1 MVRKC
6 RLRLELNIFTKK
18 KVSWKYLGNQNYFK
32 KPINFFKW
40 LTNYN
45 SYFFSLNKKIF
56 GSTFTKKMPQIYLY
70 NLQLQLLWI
79 CETTKGC
86 VITKRIFFLRTIL
99 FHSNVPTNFQSFEKA
114 VKKLLVQK
122 SSHIAEN
129 GLKVWNSISIVI

>member
-6 RLRLELNIFTKK
+6 RLSWIFLQKRKYPENILGIKIILKNELIFLNDLPIIIHIFFHLIKRF
-18 KVSWKYLGNQNYFK
+18 LGQ
-32 KPINFFKW
+32 
-40 LTNYN
+40 L
-45 SYFFSLNKKIF
+45 LQ
-56 GSTFTKKMPQIYLY
+56 KKMPQIYLY

-122 SSHIAEN
+122 SSRIAEN